1 MAPPINIEQLVS
13 ALSDS
18 KVADALAKSFEN
30 VLNKRLVSIEN
41 SLQTLLTDL
50 RKRDEEI
57 TALHEENA
65 TLRAEI
71 VVQDKRIQ
79 DLESY
84 SRIDNLIIHGL
95 PESYAGVTASTTA
108 NDAGTESSM
117 ESETIFLDLCKKKLK
132 LPNMSANDISVC
144 HRLKKGSR
152 DRYRPMIVRF
162 TSRKARSQ
170 VLAARKE
177 LRSSN
182 VYINEHLIKP
192 TADMFASTRQLLK
205 QNKIAGT
212 WTWNCKLY
220 VKLLDGRIR
229 MISDRQEICQ
239 LT

>member
-1 MAPPINIEQLVS
+1 MAPPINIDQLVS
-13 ALSDS
+13 ALSDT

-41 SLQTLLTDL
+41 CLQSLLTDL
-50 RKRDEEI
+50 RKREEEI

-79 DLESY
+79 ELESY

-108 NDAGTESSM
+108 DDAGTESST
-117 ESETIFLDLCKKKLK
+117 ESETIFLDLCRNKLK
-132 LPNMSANDISVC
+132 LPNISPSDISVC

-152 DRYRPMIVRF
+152 DRNRPMIVRF

-177 LRSSN
+177 LRSSS

-192 TADMFASTRQLLK
+192 IADMFASTRQLLK
-205 QNKIAGT
+205 RNKIAGT

-229 MISDRQEICQ
+229 MINDPQEISQ
-239 LT
+239 LA